1 MNILKN
7 SKFYFSDLLELST
20 NERPAEKDLV
30 LEKID
35 ELSEKTSESISIQ
48 IPGEDHQTS
57 IEEISYMPLKSD
69 RPTFLY
75 EFMKTLSKN
84 QKIYYYFTRLAI
96 LNQILKP
103 KKYIRCSRIHL
114 PQKLQRIT
122 NTSLIV
128 QHNLNDSLTT
138 DEDIPS
144 SSRSNEE
151 IQKSQS
157 ICKGA
162 ILKPNYCTQKLRV
175 DTLRSAS
182 TSTSGFRKSSSSG
195 NNRMRALRKRMT
207 LKSEDPQLIG
217 IFKKISE
224 DRPRITPQDFKNFL
238 NLRYPELVTE
248 SILKFFSF
256 KHWTY
261 EDYIYELNKFIALG
275 EERHLA
281 FCFDIFDF
289 DMDKLITYK
298 DTFKAMEI
306 RTGNYYDSDL
316 VLIREM
322 FNLKKRGKVYQQ
334 GGRLLRR
341 RSTFSLI
348 KEKPKNPEKKSQEKQ
363 SDSRYQSQPR
373 PKLEETPGIN
383 FKEFCI
389 IKFYGRPQLIQDFLL
404 YTCNYN
410 FLQEK
415 GYIEKA
421 PIHSTK
427 NSETIVIEMNLNPQ
441 VLERISK
448 SEKYDYYCALDMAM
462 GLFPKSKLEDLIKK
476 FKHLQSSDKLKY
488 TVITR
493 SSMIEKLPDIIGYK
507 NDYLSGRLYDYLS
520 QGKDLTKAVFLL
532 RIHSL
537 ISKSTTL
544 ITNKLAFDLYDFRN
558 DDKLTVDEIHKMH
571 EALPVGSLVYCECE
585 IMVNMFIQSIFERV
599 REKLQFIDLAK
610 FNEIVH
616 ISCLGIEIIDFFKE
630 NYEECLSRKSVYFES
645 RDLVDEE
652 EEKI

>member
-35 ELSEKTSESISIQ
+35 ELSEKTSESISMQ
-48 IPGEDHQTS
+48 IPGDDQQAS
-57 IEEISYMPLKSD
+57 FEELPCLPLKSYWSK
-69 RPTFLY
+69 FLY
-75 EFMKTLSKN
+75 KFMSTLSKH
-84 QKIYYYFTRLAI
+84 QKVYNYFTKFAI

-103 KKYIRCSRIHL
+103 KKNITRSKISSG
-114 PQKLQRIT
+114 QKLQRIT
-122 NTSLIV
+122 NTSLV
-128 QHNLNDSLTT
+128 VSQNLNDSLTT
-138 DEDIPS
+138 DEEIPM

-151 IQKSQS
+151 TKKSQS
-157 ICKGA
+157 VCKSSM
-162 ILKPNYCTQKLRV
+162 LKPNFCTQKLKIEA
-175 DTLRSAS
+175 LRSAS
-182 TSTSGFRKSSSSG
+182 SSTSGFRKSSSSG

-207 LKSEDPQLIG
+207 LKPEDPQLIG

-224 DRPRITPQDFKNFL
+224 DRIRMTPQDFRNFL

-248 SILKFFSF
+248 SILRFFNF
-256 KHWTY
+256 KHWMY
-261 EDYIYELNKFIALG
+261 EDYIYELNRFIALG

-322 FNLKKRGKVYQQ
+322 FNLKKRGKIYQQ

-348 KEKPKNPEKKSQEKQ
+348 KEKPNNTEKKFQEKQ
-363 SDSRYQSQPR
+363 SSTRYQSQPR
-373 PKLEETPGIN
+373 PKLEETSGIN

-389 IKFYGRPQLIQDFLL
+389 IKFYGRPQIIQDFLL

-427 NSETIVIEMNLNPQ
+427 NSETIVIEMNLDPQ

-462 GLFPKSKLEDLIKK
+462 GLFQKSKLEDLIKK
-476 FKHLQSSDKLKY
+476 FKYLQSSDKLKY
-488 TVITR
+488 AVITR
-493 SSMIEKLPDIIGYK
+493 KSMIEKL
-507 NDYLSGRLYDYLS
+507 
-520 QGKDLTKAVFLL
+520 VFY
-532 RIHSL
+532 I
-537 ISKSTTL
+537 
-544 ITNKLAFDLYDFRN
+544 
-558 DDKLTVDEIHKMH
+558 
-571 EALPVGSLVYCECE
+571 
-585 IMVNMFIQSIFERV
+585 
-599 REKLQFIDLAK
+599 
-610 FNEIVH
+610 
-616 ISCLGIEIIDFFKE
+616 
-630 NYEECLSRKSVYFES
+630 
-645 RDLVDEE
+645 
-652 EEKI
+652 